1 MTILSKAD
9 EVWLLP
15 IYPAREKPIKGVSSF
30 KMKQDLQKLNK
41 NTKYFKNFMQC
52 KQEIVKNYHTNSIFL
67 ILGAGDI
74 VELAYTFY
82 DRKK

>member
-1 MTILSKAD
+1 MTYLNA
-9 EVWLLP
+9 L
-15 IYPAREKPIKGVSSF
+15 
-30 KMKQDLQKLNK
+30 LNK

-52 KQEIVKNYHTNSIFL
+52 KQEIIKNYHTNSIFL

-82 DRKK
+82 DKK